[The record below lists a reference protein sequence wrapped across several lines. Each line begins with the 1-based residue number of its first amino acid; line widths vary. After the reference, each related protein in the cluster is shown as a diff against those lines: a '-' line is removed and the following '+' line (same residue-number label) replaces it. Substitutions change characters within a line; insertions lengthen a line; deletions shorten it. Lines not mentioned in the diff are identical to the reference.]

1 MRNFGSQVTRLKTEE
16 RIDFGELASRVKEG
30 DLWAME
36 ALYQRFV
43 HKITGIASKLLR
55 NSADIEDAVQ
65 DTFVQAFRDIHR
77 LQDPNYLERWLVRIV
92 INRAHHHFRKR
103 DLKRRFGLDRSMD
116 DERLCEQTGAAAT
129 QEARAE
135 LFLLDVAFDAMN
147 IKDRTCFVLRYFE
160 GYDLEEVAIAADC
173 SIATAKRRIA
183 RAKELVDRHFAGDF
197 HD

>member
-1 MRNFGSQVTRLKTEE
+1 MRNTGSQVTRLKTEE
-16 RIDFGELASRVKEG
+16 RIDFCELTLRVKDG

-36 ALYQRFV
+36 AFYQRFV

-77 LQDPNYLERWLVRIV
+77 LQDPNYLERWVVRIV
-92 INRAHHHFRKR
+92 IHRAYHHFRKR
-103 DLKRRFGLDRSMD
+103 DLKRRFGLDRSID
-116 DERLCEQTGAAAT
+116 DERLCEQIGAAAP

-135 LFLLDVAFDAMN
+135 LALLDAAFDAMK
-147 IKDRTCFVLRYFE
+147 IKDRTCFVLRYLE
-160 GYDLEEVAIAADC
+160 GYGLEEVAIAADC

-183 RAKELVDRHFAGDF
+183 RAKDIVDRHFAGDC